1 MITGEQGARK
11 PASPVREE
19 TDGKGPG
26 QGHLAG
32 GRLHSMR
39 RGLETEQ
46 PGHGHAVKRPA
57 GETRGKVAAKPHAG
71 QRHRASPRPY
81 LLFASLEPS
90 ATSPSA
96 GTSGQIT
103 GSLQLRMPRCGTR
116 AWRQPGQWPPAMPR
130 RPACGSR
137 VTLRC
142 LHSGRTSS
150 RGGAQPCQNGHRV
163 GKMLPRA
170 DPFQCGFRPH

>member
-39 RGLETEQ
+39 RRLETE
-46 PGHGHAVKRPA
+46 HLAMVTAVKRPA
-57 GETRGKVAAKPHAG
+57 GETRGKVAAGPDAG

-81 LLFASLEPS
+81 NEVYFLPS
-90 ATSPSA
+90 VILCWV
-96 GTSGQIT
+96 G
-103 GSLQLRMPRCGTR
+103 CGY
-116 AWRQPGQWPPAMPR
+116 G
-130 RPACGSR
+130 
-137 VTLRC
+137 
-142 LHSGRTSS
+142 
-150 RGGAQPCQNGHRV
+150 
-163 GKMLPRA
+163 
-170 DPFQCGFRPH
+170 